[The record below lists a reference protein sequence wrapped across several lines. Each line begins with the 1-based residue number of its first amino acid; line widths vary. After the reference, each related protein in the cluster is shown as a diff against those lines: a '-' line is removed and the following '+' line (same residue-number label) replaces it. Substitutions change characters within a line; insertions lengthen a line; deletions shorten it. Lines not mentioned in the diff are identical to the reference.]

1 MGLFKKKVE
10 NPNEL
15 LAQVLRELIKSAN
28 ITIGDVLGSELKKKV
43 GVEIPVPTVVKNVDI
58 SGIIADAIASK
69 IKQEV
74 ALEALKSIK
83 RILSEYKL

>member
-43 GVEIPVPTVVKNVDI
+43 GVEIPVPAIVKNVDI

-74 ALEALKSIK
+74 ALEALKNIK
-83 RILSEYKL
+83 KILSEYKL